1 MAKEYQ
7 GHKCWA
13 YWNVSLYLFND
24 EGTYRMVQ
32 SEVKRASTLDVAA
45 QNILNNLPDKTP
57 DGAKYSKSAIRAA
70 LVGCKGHL

>member
-13 YWNVSLYLFND
+13 YWSVSLWLFND
-24 EGTYRMVQ
+24 EGMYRMVK

-70 LVGCKGHL
+70 LVGCKGSL